1 MLGTLLGTFEYDPFE
16 RRIYKQSPGA
26 PDGELPPGDFSW
38 GIFTEG
44 NSGFRSPDGG
54 PAVPGFRF
62 VLRTGNSTASPKTG
76 GGPAFDL
83 ALEVPHPWRSSRAGP
98 LRRLFE

>member
-44 NSGFRSPDGG
+44 NSGFRSPVD
-54 PAVPGFRF
+54 
-62 VLRTGNSTASPKTG
+62 STVSPKTESDRESGSDG
-76 GGPAFDL
+76 GRDVEL
-83 ALEVPHPWRSSRAGP
+83 QL
-98 LRRLFE
+98 